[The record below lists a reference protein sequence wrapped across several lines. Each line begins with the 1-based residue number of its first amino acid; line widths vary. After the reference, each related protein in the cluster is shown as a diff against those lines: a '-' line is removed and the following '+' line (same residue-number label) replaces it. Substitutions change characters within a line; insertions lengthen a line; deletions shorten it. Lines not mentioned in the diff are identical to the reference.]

1 MQRIVKSLLIG
12 GCGFIGSSLITKLVQ
27 SGRSVTSLDRGV
39 HTHQVSLEHVKY
51 VQGDYSDLH
60 LIEKLV
66 ADHDEII
73 HLAYATVPNTSFNDP
88 LVDLSENL
96 APSVQLFDVIARY
109 GKKLLLISSGGTVYG
124 EAQSETIAENH
135 ATNPISPYGVT
146 KLTLEKYAYLYACT
160 KGLNVVTVRPANPY
174 GVGQKPFVGQG
185 FIATAIATVLQNRP
199 IKIFGSEGTVRD
211 YIYIDDLGDGI
222 VTVLN
227 HGVLQEVYNIGS
239 GIGRSNLD
247 VVHALEPLLNKIG
260 YEVCIEYAPERPFDV
275 KRNVLDC
282 KKVRSLG
289 WNSHLNSGQVDF
301 KSGLKRTID
310 SLRDDFSV

>member
-66 ADHDEII
+66 TDHDEII

-88 LVDLSENL
+88 LADLSENL

-174 GVGQKPFVGQG
+174 GEGQLPFVGQG
-185 FIATAIATVLQNRP
+185 FISTAMGAAMRGEP
-199 IKIFGSEGTVRD
+199 ITIFGEEGTVRD
-211 YIYIDDLGDGI
+211 YIHIDDVVEGMLMALEQGSSSA
-222 VTVLN
+222 T
-227 HGVLQEVYNIGS
+227 YNIGS
-239 GIGRSNLD
+239 SIGRSNLN
-247 VVHALEPLLNKIG
+247 VVRAITPLLQDIG
-260 YEVCIEYAPERPFDV
+260 IEVSIHYAPVRPFDV
-275 KRNVLDC
+275 KTNILDC
-282 KKVRSLG
+282 SKLRSIGWQPKVG
-289 WNSHLNSGQVDF
+289 FEN
-301 KSGLKRTID
+301 GLRRT
-310 SLRDDFSV
+310 LAWLMK